1 MTSGEA
7 AREHLGQLTA
17 VGPARAPSP
26 GNRLPLWR
34 ALGERTWMRG
44 QQWRSGKARHPRRR
58 RRRSWGGGGK
68 SFRGATHNSDWDAAL
83 AAAPIGQASPRSAA
97 SAELPAAA
105 GEAAFT
111 EIHWKGALARAER
124 AGKAPARLGLVLRLC
139 VLVSLKRPRGSAAPP
154 DGHSRRARE
163 PLAGR
168 HDGGR
173 AGGGPAGRLGPRLCS
188 GGGRKGPDRSAD
200 GGRALGGRAR
210 GRPGAVITFKK
221 FWRAVPQDRP

>member
-7 AREHLGQLTA
+7 VREHLGQLTA
-17 VGPARAPSP
+17 VGPARASSP

-58 RRRSWGGGGK
+58 RRRSWGGGWK
-68 SFRGATHNSDWDAAL
+68 SFRGGTHNSDWDAAL

-139 VLVSLKRPRGSAAPP
+139 ALAASRVPIRLLGPSLKKFPPPPPGGAPAWQRRPSFRRS
-154 DGHSRRARE
+154 SRRA
-163 PLAGR
+163 P
-168 HDGGR
+168 R
-173 AGGGPAGRLGPRLCS
+173 AA
-188 GGGRKGPDRSAD
+188 A
-200 GGRALGGRAR
+200 A
-210 GRPGAVITFKK
+210 
-221 FWRAVPQDRP
+221 